1 MATVMVCFAGV
12 ARAEIDT
19 RGAAIRLELI
29 AEVRSIQPGQPF
41 RVGLRIHHEPGW
53 HTYWRQPGIV
63 GVPVTLTWTLPAG
76 FSAGPIQW
84 PAPERVKMG
93 ALTAWGFEKDVLL
106 MVDITPPA
114 QLAPGSTVPLR
125 AKGAWM
131 ACARTCHPGW
141 GDFEISLPVQDGAVP
156 DRAPEHR
163 PLFTAA
169 TEALPRELLGWEATV
184 RTGADGKH
192 RLRLQ
197 PSQAGIAV
205 PAQANWYFYPYTP
218 HVHSDEPQ
226 KVALLPGGGVEL
238 TLSPFPIPEPPADR
252 LEGVIECS
260 ALPPGSPRGVFVI
273 HAPWKRHPLPHNA
286 P

>member
-1 MATVMVCFAGV
+1 MAGLVSI

-29 AEVRSIQPGQPF
+29 SEVRSIRPGEPF

-63 GVPVTLTWTLPAG
+63 GVPVTLTWTLPSG

-93 ALTAWGFEKDVLL
+93 ALTAWGFERDVLL

-114 QLAPGSTVPLR
+114 QLTAGGSVTLR

-141 GDFEISLPVQDGAVP
+141 GDFEISLPVQNGASP
-156 DRAPEHR
+156 DWAPEHR

-169 TEALPRELLGWEATV
+169 SERLPRQLQGFEATV
-184 RTGADGKH
+184 HTDAEGKH
-192 RLRLQ
+192 HLRLQ
-197 PSQAGIAV
+197 PAEPGIAA
-205 PAQANWYFYPYTP
+205 PAQAAWYFYPYTP

-226 KVALLPGGGVEL
+226 TVALLPGGGVEL
-238 TLSPFPIPEPPADR
+238 TLSPFPIPEPAAVR

-260 ALPPGSPRGVFVI
+260 ALPLGSPRGVFVI
-273 HAPWKRHPLPHNA
+273 QAPWLSHPLPHNA